1 MEAKEKLKGQLTD
14 GDVKKLTRNEKKL
27 QDSISHMN
35 ISAQNIIK
43 ESN

>member
-27 QDSISHMN
+27 
-35 ISAQNIIK
+35 
-43 ESN
+43 